1 MCSRSGLMTSAAVEL
16 PERWAVR
23 SSPRIRLGGP
33 RMNIMLIGR
42 IGGQAMAIYDVVR
55 EIRKAEAKGD
65 KLRLFDAMV
74 NVLAIATA
82 IAIIIRGTRRRH
94 D

>member
-1 MCSRSGLMTSAAVEL
+1 
-16 PERWAVR
+16 
-23 SSPRIRLGGP
+23 
-33 RMNIMLIGR
+33 MNIMQIGR

-82 IAIIIRGTRRRH
+82 IAIIVRGIRRSRR

>member
-1 MCSRSGLMTSAAVEL
+1 
-16 PERWAVR
+16 
-23 SSPRIRLGGP
+23 
-33 RMNIMLIGR
+33 MNIMQIGR
-42 IGGQAMAIYDVVR
+42 IGGQAMAVYDVVR

-82 IAIIIRGTRRRH
+82 IAIIVRGTRSRR